1 MFKNNLFKLISK
13 RVGLGIFSVV
23 MVSVLIFIGV
33 EMLPGDL
40 ADAILGKDAT
50 PETLAAI
57 RAELGLDRP
66 SYVRYF
72 EWLGGIAGG
81 DLGTSLSSK
90 IPITQLLGTRLGN
103 TFFLAILSAV
113 IAVPLALTLGILAAL
128 FRNSIFD
135 RCISMFTLGAISF
148 PEFFIAYILIALF
161 SVKLAWF
168 PPISNLSG
176 EMSLIS
182 KIYASILPALTLTF
196 VITGHMMRM
205 VRASIIT
212 LLSMPYIEMAN
223 LKGIRKKRVIVS
235 HALPNALSPI
245 INVVILNLA
254 YLVVGVVIV
263 EVVFVY
269 PGMGQLMV
277 DSVAKRDIP
286 VVQACGMIF
295 ALTYIFLNLLAD
307 ILSIATN
314 PRLMH
319 PRTQQC

>member
-1 MFKNNLFKLISK
+1 MFKSTLIDLLTK
-13 RVGLGIFSVV
+13 RIGLGIFSVI
-23 MVSVLIFIGV
+23 MVSALIFVGV

-50 PETLAAI
+50 PETLAAL

-66 SYVRYF
+66 SYIRYL
-72 EWLGGIAGG
+72 EWLGGIATG
-81 DLGTSLSSK
+81 DLGASLSSK
-90 IPITQLLGTRLGN
+90 IPITELLGARLGN

-113 IAVPLALTLGILAAL
+113 IAVPLSLVLGILAAL
-128 FRNSIFD
+128 FRNSLFD
-135 RCISMFTLGAISF
+135 RGISMFTLGAISF
-148 PEFFIAYILIALF
+148 PEFFIAYILIAIF
-161 SVKLAWF
+161 SVNLAWF
-168 PPISNLSG
+168 PPISNLTG
-176 EMSLIS
+176 EMGLAD
-182 KIYASILPALTLTF
+182 KMFASILPALTLTF

-223 LKGIRKKRVIVS
+223 LKGIRKMRVIVS

-277 DSVAKRDIP
+277 DSVAKRDLP

-295 ALTYIFLNLLAD
+295 AITYILLNLLAD
-307 ILSIATN
+307 ILSIMTN
-314 PRLMH
+314 PRLMY
-319 PRTQQC
+319 PRAQ